1 LLDISLVSFDWAW
14 DEVDGIFLT
23 EDPMKPTNLDASP
36 SGEASDPDNGPIRLA
51 GSFLDRHRHVC
62 AFFHSAEEEYRVLLP
77 FIKDGF
83 DRRERAFHI
92 VDPKLR
98 EEHLRRL
105 KTAGIDVASVEESGQ
120 FELVDWDETYLQDG
134 HFNTDRLLAL
144 VQDVLENGMRQG
156 FPLTRL
162 VGHMEWALEDWPG
175 VDDLLT
181 YEARLNNMS
190 PIYKKNP
197 LICVYDLSKFGG
209 DIVVDILRTHPMV
222 IIGGI
227 LQENPFFVPPDQF
240 LIDLRERRALR
251 NN

>member
-1 LLDISLVSFDWAW
+1 
-14 DEVDGIFLT
+14 
-23 EDPMKPTNLDASP
+23 
-36 SGEASDPDNGPIRLA
+36 
-51 GSFLDRHRHVC
+51 
-62 AFFHSAEEEYRVLLP
+62 
-77 FIKDGF
+77 
-83 DRRERAFHI
+83 
-92 VDPKLR
+92 
-98 EEHLRRL
+98 
-105 KTAGIDVASVEESGQ
+105 
-120 FELVDWDETYLQDG
+120 
-134 HFNTDRLLAL
+134 
-144 VQDVLENGMRQG
+144 MRQG

-175 VDDLLT
+175 VDELLT
-181 YEARLNNMS
+181 YEACLNNMS

-197 LICVYDLSKFGG
+197 LICVYDLAKFGG